1 MNLKYLFELQGGL
14 MANIKKQH
22 KLEEISFDKTVLALL
37 VEVGECANEQR
48 SWKYWSKD
56 LNPRTVK
63 LKQTPQRLEN
73 GLAQLQ
79 EWSNPLLE
87 EYVDG
92 LHFVI
97 QLGILIGYEELD
109 LIGIAPKEDN
119 IELMFKEVYRR
130 TILLDA
136 YRDKLRY
143 SLLFDTYLTLGMM
156 LGFTESEVEHAYI
169 QKNRTNHHRQLTGY

>member
-56 LNPRTVK
+56 LKPRTEV
-63 LKQTPQRLEN
+63 LDRCNCPHCPCLEEEMETKN
-73 GLAQLQ
+73 L
-79 EWSNPLLE
+79 LLE

-119 IELMFKEVYRR
+119 IELMFKEIYRR